1 MQFWKHCCKILQNY
15 FVTFVLILDI
25 SHQPST
31 STFLDEFL
39 FYFSMRYMWGVKK
52 KKRKGKR
59 SGKKLLYQRLA
70 QRNHRV
76 HTCSLVVSFYNI
88 LRLMDNFALFC
99 DEILQEIGN
108 LLVENFS
115 CLHVLTFS
123 QCALPSQHMK
133 GLNKNAGQCTKGGYM
148 EG

>member
-1 MQFWKHCCKILQNY
+1 M
-15 FVTFVLILDI
+15 
-25 SHQPST
+25 
-31 STFLDEFL
+31 
-39 FYFSMRYMWGVKK
+39 
-52 KKRKGKR
+52 
-59 SGKKLLYQRLA
+59 
-70 QRNHRV
+70 

-88 LRLMDNFALFC
+88 LRSMDNFALFC
-99 DEILQEIGN
+99 DEILQEIDN

-133 GLNKNAGQCTKGGYM
+133 SLNKNAGQCTKGGYM

>member
-1 MQFWKHCCKILQNY
+1 M
-15 FVTFVLILDI
+15 
-25 SHQPST
+25 
-31 STFLDEFL
+31 
-39 FYFSMRYMWGVKK
+39 
-52 KKRKGKR
+52 
-59 SGKKLLYQRLA
+59 
-70 QRNHRV
+70 
-76 HTCSLVVSFYNI
+76 HTCSLVASFYNI
-88 LRLMDNFALFC
+88 LRSMDNFALFC
-99 DEILQEIGN
+99 DEILQEMDN